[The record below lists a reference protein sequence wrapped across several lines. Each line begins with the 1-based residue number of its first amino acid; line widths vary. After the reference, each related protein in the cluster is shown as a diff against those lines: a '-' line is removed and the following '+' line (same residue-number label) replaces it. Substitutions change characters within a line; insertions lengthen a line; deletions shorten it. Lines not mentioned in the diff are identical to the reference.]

1 MGKLPVIDTILQ
13 NSLNLHPT
21 AACIIYKG
29 TLTIKY
35 RGCCFKSI
43 RKRCRFNVFPS
54 AICLWKG
61 GCGPPHSRQVFEIL
75 WNVRRQR
82 GPPRY
87 SKPVPTQGGRAGRRR
102 RKALQPASGQGSLVC
117 RAPPPKPGP
126 TAWGVSCKRSSIFKQ
141 NILLICQKQVIFEE
155 IWAIYLSSGKE
166 VKFLEGEL
174 GQEAWLHAIKSCDCS
189 KSRDRCYL
197 QKAIFIS
204 YLAKQKFHHWY

>member
-21 AACIIYKG
+21 VACIIYKG

-43 RKRCRFNVFPS
+43 RKRCRFSVFPS

-61 GCGPPHSRQVFEIL
+61 GCGAPPTPGKCLIYCEML
-75 WNVRRQR
+75 GGNG
-82 GPPRY
+82 GPQD

-102 RKALQPASGQGSLVC
+102 RKALQPASGQGRLVC

-126 TAWGVSCKRSSIFKQ
+126 TAWGVSCKRNSIFKQ

-174 GQEAWLHAIKSCDCS
+174 GQEAWLHAIKSCDCR